1 MKNTQ
6 DQKLEQQL
14 KSVLDD
20 SVETLD
26 PSIQYR
32 LQIARANVLQQ
43 ENEISPWYKRWPVWA
58 SVTGMASICVLVF
71 SFIEHCD
78 IIRPN
83 RQRINF

>member
-6 DQKLEQQL
+6 DQQLEQQL

-32 LQIARANVLQQ
+32 LQIARANVTTTR
-43 ENEISPWYKRWPVWA
+43 K
-58 SVTGMASICVLVF
+58 
-71 SFIEHCD
+71 
-78 IIRPN
+78 
-83 RQRINF
+83 